1 MLLSI
6 MLRCLIIVAGTLSLA
21 ILATKEAAL
30 AHWRH
35 LPPESVP
42 HVWSRDPVIRLR
54 AAETSFIQPERT
66 AGGSSGVSID
76 AMRVLRASPLN
87 GMALAQIGFVAETD
101 QSGAGAKLLRLAE
114 RVSRRDSL
122 TQLLLIDQASRAGDI
137 QATLAHYDRAISVHP
152 ATSAQLFPI
161 LARAIDDP
169 GIRAGLA
176 RLTPR
181 PWFSAFILSAAGHD
195 ADATQVVVLLDELQ
209 GRLAPNKVQE
219 ISTHLLPRLVA
230 GAKYDT
236 ARALA
241 RQMPGIDPDVID
253 QIGFATATLDPRIVP
268 LGWRLG
274 SDDAIEAEVEGD
286 ALVVGVEPERTA
298 LAAERVTL
306 LAAGDYVLTERVA
319 YDAAAPRAGLEWQIS
334 CLPEQRILM
343 QTALPASQAL
353 AVYSN
358 RLSIPANCPAQS
370 WKLRVYG
377 EVSQLAAKASL
388 TILSLARP

>member
-1 MLLSI
+1 
-6 MLRCLIIVAGTLSLA
+6 MLRRLTILAGTLSLA
-21 ILATKEAAL
+21 LLATKEAAL

-42 HVWSRDPVIRLR
+42 QVWSRDPVIRLR
-54 AAETSFIQPERT
+54 AAETSLVRPERT
-66 AGGSSGVSID
+66 AGGSSAVRIA

-101 QSGAGAKLLRLAE
+101 QSGTGAKLLLLAE

-152 ATSAQLFPI
+152 ATSAQLLPI

-176 RLTPR
+176 RLTTR
-181 PWFSAFILSAAGHD
+181 PWFSAFVLSAAGHD
-195 ADATQVVVLLDELQ
+195 ADATQMVVLLDELQ
-209 GRLAPNKVQE
+209 GRLAPNKIQE

-230 GAKYDT
+230 GEEYDS
-236 ARALA
+236 ARALT
-241 RQMPGIDPDVID
+241 RSMPGVDPRVID
-253 QIGFATATLDPRIVP
+253 QIGFTAATLDPRIVP

-274 SDDAIEAEVEGD
+274 SDDAIEAEVQGE
-286 ALVVGVEPERTA
+286 ALVVSVAPERTV

-306 LAAGDYVLTERVA
+306 LAPGDYVLTERVA

-334 CLPEQRILM
+334 CLPAQQILM
-343 QTALPASQAL
+343 QTTLPVSQMM
-353 AVYSN
+353 AVNSN
-358 RLSIPANCPAQS
+358 RVTIPANCPAQS
-370 WKLRVYG
+370 WKLRVFG

-388 TILSLARP
+388 TILSLARQ